1 MASPSMTRQTARQ
14 RVDTAQLDS
23 ESIRRVVRPLFR
35 RRNDYGSKALNEL
48 PEELRRFGIV
58 TVKDLRLLM
67 KRHRRSLLLDEH
79 VRMKRAE
86 ALYLAHEARFGGID
100 TFANTSWLAIRGLV
114 RNAME
119 LEFGEEAAVYV
130 TGSPC

>member
-1 MASPSMTRQTARQ
+1 MKRQTARQ
-14 RVDTAQLDS
+14 RVDTAPLDS

-58 TVKDLRLLM
+58 TVRDFRLLM
-67 KRHRRSLLLDEH
+67 KRHRRSLLLDEN

-86 ALYLAHEARFGGID
+86 ALYLAHEGRFGGID
-100 TFANTSWLAIRGLV
+100 TFANISWLSIPGLV
-114 RNAME
+114 RSAME
-119 LEFGEEAAVYV
+119 LEFGEEAAIYV
-130 TGSPC
+130 TDSPG

>member
-1 MASPSMTRQTARQ
+1 MKRQTARQ

-58 TVKDLRLLM
+58 TVRDFRLLM
-67 KRHRRSLLLDEH
+67 KRHRRSLLLDEN

-114 RNAME
+114 RSAME